1 MDDERAACERRV
13 GTTLRGKWTID
24 RLVGIG
30 GMAAVYAATHKI
42 GRREAIKILHPEVAR
57 SKDLRARFEREAQ
70 AVNRFQHPGVVEIR
84 DIDVT
89 EDGAPF
95 LVMELLDGESLAD
108 RIQRLGSIEP
118 GEMLRLMD
126 ELLDVLGAAHG
137 QGIIHRDIKLDNLFV
152 EKTGRLKVLDFGIA
166 RMRDGVKTAMRTRTG
181 ATLGTV
187 SYMAPEQ
194 VRGISVD
201 HRADLFAVGATMFR
215 VIAKRR
221 IHEARTESELLVKMA
236 TMAAPPLASVAPET
250 PHGLCLVVDRALAF
264 DRDRRYPDART
275 MQADVRA
282 LLHGA
287 APPHASARLAA
298 GDVPSAGAPPLSPML
313 LSAAASADAQ
323 AEPPP
328 RPAAPS
334 GARWNEMGSAPA
346 IGSELGPGNSGAS
359 SWEAATMAAPGAPRG
374 SAMDAA
380 QAHGGHPGMAQ
391 AAPGAPN
398 GPPSALHNT
407 GAGHAGAHGAP
418 PSWQGAGAP
427 HSAPVSLHNTGSGLH
442 NTGPA
447 YGAPAPAHGAS
458 APHSAPAHGASAP
471 HSAPAHGASA
481 PHGAPPHGAS
491 APHGA
496 PAHGASAPHS
506 APAHG
511 ASAPHGAPVSLHNT
525 GSGLH
530 NAGPAYGA
538 LAPAHGAS
546 APHGAPVSLHNTGSG
561 LHNAGPAYGAP
572 APRHSAG
579 VPHGAPASLHNTG
592 SGLHNAGPA
601 YGAPAP
607 PHGASAPYGEQPA
620 AAWAPRH
627 AQPRLPPKLMIPLA
641 LGGVALMIVSV
652 LAIWMALRDEPQ
664 SDAVQHDLLP
674 AQSASARPTQLS
686 PSSESTDESRS
697 NVNEPGSRSNV
708 NEPGS
713 RSNVNEPET
722 MRPDAPNAPA
732 TAPPASTFIIDL
744 TKKKQRTR
752 KSRQD

>member
-30 GMAAVYAATHKI
+30 GMAAVYAVTHKI
-42 GRREAIKILHPEVAR
+42 GRRDAIKILHPEVAR

-108 RIQRLGSIEP
+108 RLQRLGSIEP

-126 ELLDVLGAAHG
+126 ELLDVLGAAHE

-236 TMAAPPLASVAPET
+236 TMAAPPLASVAPDT

-313 LSAAASADAQ
+313 LSAAASAEAQ

-391 AAPGAPN
+391 AVPGAPN

-418 PSWQGAGAP
+418 PSWQGASAP
-427 HSAPVSLHNTGSGLH
+427 HSAPISLHNTGSGLH

-447 YGAPAPAHGAS
+447 YGPPAPAHGASAPHGPPAPAHGASAPHGPPAPAHGAS
-458 APHSAPAHGASAP
+458 APHS
-471 HSAPAHGASA
+471 
-481 PHGAPPHGAS
+481 
-491 APHGA
+491 
-496 PAHGASAPHS
+496 
-506 APAHG
+506 
-511 ASAPHGAPVSLHNT
+511 APVSLHNT

-546 APHGAPVSLHNTGSG
+546 APHGPPVSLHNTGSG

-592 SGLHNAGPA
+592 SSLHTTGSA

-607 PHGASAPYGEQPA
+607 PHSASAPYGEQPA

-627 AQPRLPPKLMIPLA
+627 AQPRLPPKLVIPLA

-652 LAIWMALRDEPQ
+652 LAVWMALRDEPQ

-674 AQSASARPTQLS
+674 AQSASAGPTQLS

-708 NEPGS
+708 NEP
-713 RSNVNEPET
+713 ET
-722 MRPDAPNAPA
+722 MRPEAPNAPA
-732 TAPPASTFIIDL
+732 SAPPASTFIIDL

>member
-108 RIQRLGSIEP
+108 RLQRLGNIEM

-126 ELLDVLGAAHG
+126 ELLDVLGAAHE

-298 GDVPSAGAPPLSPML
+298 GDVPSAGAPQLSPML
-313 LSAAASADAQ
+313 LAAAASADAQ

-334 GARWNEMGSAPA
+334 GARWNEMGPAPA
-346 IGSELGPGNSGAS
+346 IGSELGPGNSGAP

-391 AAPGAPN
+391 AVPGAPN
-398 GPPSALHNT
+398 GPPSALYNT

-418 PSWQGAGAP
+418 APRQGAGAP
-427 HSAPVSLHNTGSGLH
+427 HSAPASLHNTGSGLH
-442 NTGPA
+442 NVGPA
-447 YGAPAPAHGAS
+447 YGAPASAHGAS
-458 APHSAPAHGASAP
+458 APHS
-471 HSAPAHGASA
+471 
-481 PHGAPPHGAS
+481 
-491 APHGA
+491 
-496 PAHGASAPHS
+496 
-506 APAHG
+506 
-511 ASAPHGAPVSLHNT
+511 APVSLHNT

-546 APHGAPVSLHNTGSG
+546 APHGPPASLHNTGSG
-561 LHNAGPAYGAP
+561 LHNTGPAYGAP
-572 APRHSAG
+572 ASRHSAG

-592 SGLHNAGPA
+592 SSLHNTGSSLHNTGSSLHNTGSSLHNTGSSLHNTGSA

-607 PHGASAPYGEQPA
+607 PHSASAPYGEQPA

-627 AQPRLPPKLMIPLA
+627 AQPRLPPKLVIPLA
-641 LGGVALMIVSV
+641 LGGVALVLVSV
-652 LAIWMALRDEPQ
+652 LAVWMALRDESQ
-664 SDAVQHDLLP
+664 NDAVRHDLLP
-674 AQSASARPTQLS
+674 AQSASAGPTQLS

-697 NVNEPGSRSNV
+697 NANEPGARSNA
-708 NEPGS
+708 
-713 RSNVNEPET
+713 NEPET

-732 TAPPASTFIIDL
+732 SAPPASTFIIDL